1 MLLTTNF
8 SDVFKSSF
16 LENATNI
23 SVSDMIIALSVSFL
37 LGLLIYWVYKKTFS
51 GMMYSRT
58 FNISLISMTMVTAL
72 VITGVTS
79 NIVLS
84 LGMVGALSIVRF
96 RAAIKDPMDIFYL
109 FWSIAVGILCG
120 AGLIL
125 LAITGSVFIA
135 LVLLVMTNKITEDV
149 PYLLI
154 VKYSNENAEKTVNDL
169 LSKKLKKF
177 AIKSKIASA
186 NNGLE
191 IVYELRLS
199 DLDTSFVNEV
209 NKVKDVNSAV
219 MVSYDGNYGA

>member
-1 MLLTTNF
+1 MLLTVNF

-16 LENATNI
+16 LENTTNV
-23 SVSDMIIALSVSFL
+23 SVADTIIALGVSFI

-58 FNISLISMTMVTAL
+58 FNISLIAMTMVTAL

-109 FWSIAVGILCG
+109 FWAIAIGILCG

-125 LAITGSVFIA
+125 LAIIGSMFIA
-135 LVLLVMTNKITEDV
+135 LILLVMTNKIKDDI

-154 VKYSNENAEKTVNDL
+154 VRYSDNSAENTITEL
-169 LSKKLKKF
+169 LNKKMKKIG
-177 AIKSKIASA
+177 IKSKMVSG
-186 NNGLE
+186 NGME
-191 IVYELRLS
+191 IVYELRLEN
-199 DLDTSFVNEV
+199 LDTSFVNEV
-209 NKVKDVNSAV
+209 NDLENVTSAV

>member
-1 MLLTTNF
+1 MLLTVNF
-8 SDVFKSSF
+8 SDIFKSSF
-16 LENATNI
+16 LENTTNV
-23 SVSDMIIALSVSFL
+23 SVADTIIALGVSFI

-58 FNISLISMTMVTAL
+58 FNISLIAMTMVTAL

-109 FWSIAVGILCG
+109 FWAIAIGILCG

-125 LAITGSVFIA
+125 LAIIGSMFIA
-135 LVLLVMTNKITEDV
+135 LILLVMTNKIKDDI

-154 VKYSNENAEKTVNDL
+154 VRYSDNSAENAITEL
-169 LSKKLKKF
+169 LNRKMKKIG
-177 AIKSKIASA
+177 IKSKMVSG
-186 NNGLE
+186 NGME
-191 IVYELRLS
+191 IVYELRLEN
-199 DLDTSFVNEV
+199 LDTSFVNEV
-209 NKVKDVNSAV
+209 NSLDNVTSAV

>member
-125 LAITGSVFIA
+125 LAIAGSVFIA
-135 LVLLVMTNKITEDV
+135 LVLLVMTNKITDDV

-154 VKYSNENAEKTVNDL
+154 VKYSNENAEKAVNDL

-177 AIKSKIASA
+177 AVKSKIVSA

-209 NKVKDVNSAV
+209 NKVENVNSAV

>member
-1 MLLTTNF
+1 MLLTVNF

-16 LENATNI
+16 LENTTNV
-23 SVSDMIIALSVSFL
+23 SVADTIIALGVSFI

-58 FNISLISMTMVTAL
+58 FNISLIAMTMVTAL

-109 FWSIAVGILCG
+109 FWAIAIGILCG

-125 LAITGSVFIA
+125 LAIIGSMFIA
-135 LVLLVMTNKITEDV
+135 LILLVMTNKIKDDI

-154 VKYSNENAEKTVNDL
+154 VRYSDNSAENTITEL
-169 LSKKLKKF
+169 LNKKMKKIG
-177 AIKSKIASA
+177 IKSKMVSG
-186 NNGLE
+186 NSME
-191 IVYELRLS
+191 IVYELRLEN
-199 DLDTSFVNEV
+199 LDTSFVNEV
-209 NKVKDVNSAV
+209 NDLDNVTSAV